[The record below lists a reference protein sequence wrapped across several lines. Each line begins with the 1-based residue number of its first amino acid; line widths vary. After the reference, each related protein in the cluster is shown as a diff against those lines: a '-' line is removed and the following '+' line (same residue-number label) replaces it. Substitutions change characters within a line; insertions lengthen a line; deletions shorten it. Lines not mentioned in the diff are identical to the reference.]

1 MVSTSSPAR
10 RAPSILVRRVI
21 LNIIDKLNEMCYDKA
36 MKKIRNFIILTVLAI
51 ILIMIVKSPIND
63 YFNYYRLK
71 TSSIVTRSINEKID
85 NNFNV
90 VYTNS
95 FKSIMNQLIKMI
107 EANDIDGYKSLNIEN
122 VLSSNESEIKS
133 NYENASFSLLIG
145 NQEYNNENIIATKN
159 KYEKQDGTIEI
170 KIKTNFAKTI
180 NFTNEYEYLNE
191 PIIFDYMQKQTKIK
205 GFGIQSFHR
214 EAHAKLLTQ
223 TKIYFY
229 NGIWETTDKLPVGII
244 LGLSNENNSEEI
256 IISTLKTKNTI
267 FETFNDINEK
277 IRLPLNDI
285 IDYNSTIQIPILS
298 FYITSKYDKISLS
311 NNNSKVKYEI
321 SNADETISFNLA
333 KNLNKPYI
341 YYANNSKLKF
351 AMKSPYIIIDRPF
364 VIYAKDKNAK
374 LPYFFAYVCNDELL
388 MKY

>member
-1 MVSTSSPAR
+1 
-10 RAPSILVRRVI
+10 
-21 LNIIDKLNEMCYDKA
+21 
-36 MKKIRNFIILTVLAI
+36 
-51 ILIMIVKSPIND
+51 
-63 YFNYYRLK
+63 
-71 TSSIVTRSINEKID
+71 
-85 NNFNV
+85 
-90 VYTNS
+90 
-95 FKSIMNQLIKMI
+95 MNQLIKMI

-311 NNNSKVKYEI
+311 NNNRDRVKLI
-321 SNADETISFNLA
+321 F
-333 KNLNKPYI
+333 
-341 YYANNSKLKF
+341 
-351 AMKSPYIIIDRPF
+351 
-364 VIYAKDKNAK
+364 
-374 LPYFFAYVCNDELL
+374 LPS
-388 MKY
+388 

>member
-311 NNNSKVKYEI
+311 NNNRDRVKLI
-321 SNADETISFNLA
+321 F
-333 KNLNKPYI
+333 
-341 YYANNSKLKF
+341 
-351 AMKSPYIIIDRPF
+351 
-364 VIYAKDKNAK
+364 
-374 LPYFFAYVCNDELL
+374 LPS
-388 MKY
+388 